1 MAHNHGEGIASGREP
16 CPYRIIDDVGSA
28 FLIGAVGG
36 SIWHGVKG
44 AKNSPRG
51 ERMYGSITA
60 IKSRAPVLGGQFAS
74 WGGLFSF
81 FDCTLVAIRGK
92 EDPINSITAGAATG
106 GLLAAR
112 AGAAAAGKSA
122 LVGGI
127 LLGLIEGLQ
136 ILIQRQMQPPAP
148 EFDDI
153 GELQGGVAAPPTVL
167 FQPTIQNTEGDN
179 IGVTET
185 SSDGSSFTTDQMVEQ
200 GDVYTDSRE
209 LMQDKYS
216 SSSYDDYK
224 ESEGDK
230 YVNNVIE
237 KFPPSSS
244 FFTLLNNN
252 YRGWR
257 PYALRPSFYN
267 NTYSEP
273 RISMP
278 KFSLLSNNNRK

>member
-1 MAHNHGEGIASGREP
+1 
-16 CPYRIIDDVGSA
+16 
-28 FLIGAVGG
+28 
-36 SIWHGVKG
+36 
-44 AKNSPRG
+44 
-51 ERMYGSITA
+51 
-60 IKSRAPVLGGQFAS
+60 
-74 WGGLFSF
+74 
-81 FDCTLVAIRGK
+81 
-92 EDPINSITAGAATG
+92 
-106 GLLAAR
+106 
-112 AGAAAAGKSA
+112 
-122 LVGGI
+122 
-127 LLGLIEGLQ
+127 
-136 ILIQRQMQPPAP
+136 MQPPAP

-153 GELQGGVAAPPTVL
+153 GELHGGVAAPPTVL

-237 KFPPSSS
+237 KFPPSSP

-278 KFSLLSNNNRK
+278 KFSLFSNNNRK